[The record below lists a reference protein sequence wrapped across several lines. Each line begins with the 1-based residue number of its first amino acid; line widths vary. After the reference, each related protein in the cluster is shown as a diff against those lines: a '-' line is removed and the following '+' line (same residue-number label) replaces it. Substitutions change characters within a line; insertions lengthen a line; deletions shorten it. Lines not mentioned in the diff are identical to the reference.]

1 MCEDFTPAA
10 RDASAGAPEADLL
23 LEMIEIAWERSRD
36 AFDTAPV
43 SPTQTRV
50 LYAVER
56 EPGINMRSL
65 GRHLSMAAPSVS
77 RLCDRLQAT
86 GFLHRAPGAEDRRE
100 IQLRLTEAGAAH
112 LRTLRHRRAEFLRRT
127 MDGMT
132 PADRQALA
140 IGLSAF
146 CAAVAGPP
154 QTVDR
159 LYERRH
165 SA

>member
-1 MCEDFTPAA
+1 M
-10 RDASAGAPEADLL
+10 L
-23 LEMIEIAWERSRD
+23 LEMIEIAWERGRD

-65 GRHLSMAAPSVS
+65 GRHLAMAAPSVS
-77 RLCDRLQAT
+77 RLCDRLQAA
-86 GFLHRAPGAEDRRE
+86 GFLHRSPRAEDRRE
-100 IQLRLTEAGAAH
+100 IQLRLTEAGAVH
-112 LRTLRHRRAEFLRRT
+112 LRTLRLRRAEFLRLT

-132 PADRQALA
+132 PADRRALA
-140 IGLSAF
+140 VGLSAF
-146 CAAVAGPP
+146 CAAIGGPP
-154 QTVDR
+154 RTVDR
-159 LYERRH
+159 PYERRH